1 MEQRNQSNMMYYTLI
16 QAKFI
21 NILLKK
27 GNKNKSERIFNDT
40 MSYIAQLSS
49 DNPIIVLEK
58 SVDNARPLIELKP
71 IRVAGVT
78 YRIPFEL
85 NRKRQTSIAIRW
97 IIETAKL
104 GNYNNLSLAIA
115 NEVIKCYNNQGSCIK
130 KKEEIHRIGESNRAF
145 AHFRW

>member
-1 MEQRNQSNMMYYTLI
+1 MYYTPI
-16 QAKFI
+16 QDKFI

-27 GNKNKSERIFNDT
+27 GKKDKAERLFNSA
-40 MSYIAQLSS
+40 MGYLAQLSS
-49 DNPIIVLEK
+49 DNPITVLEK
-58 SVDNARPLIELKP
+58 AVDNIKPLIELKP

-85 NRKRQTSIAIRW
+85 NNKRQVSIAIRW
-97 IIETAKL
+97 IIDTAKIS
-104 GNYNNLSLAIA
+104 NYNNLSLAIA